1 MHKVDLSIIIPAYNA
16 EQYLS
21 KCLDSL
27 VKQKVC
33 SFEVIVVNDGSLD
46 QTESIVL
53 EYKRQYSFIKLLNK
67 ENGGVSSARNMGL
80 QFAKGEFIGFVDP
93 DDYVD
98 ANMFLEMLNVT
109 REKNV
114 DIVMCG
120 YREVYESNNS
130 YEVVSSI
137 REGVYNEEE
146 IKTDILTRLIG
157 INKYDLQNNLEHGIF
172 GQVWRCIFRRNIITT
187 NELLF
192 LEGVDYGEDE
202 IFLITY
208 LMHSSSFYML
218 NKPLY
223 NYVRHKTSL
232 TMSKN
237 ISKMNRNMITLI
249 EKKYEILKYF
259 KVYKTFEEEYYYYV
273 CRRVIE
279 VLLNQEYNNF
289 KGLYKNIKKIINNS
303 IIYNVILNESKYL
316 YSSKISIKIILIN
329 IKKRKS
335 IFLILYLY
343 IRNLIHKKVDIRY

>member
-1 MHKVDLSIIIPAYNA
+1 MNKVDLSIIIPAYNA
-16 EQYLS
+16 ESYLS

-98 ANMFLEMLNVT
+98 ANMFLEMLNIAK
-109 REKNV
+109 EKNV
-114 DIVMCG
+114 DILMCG
-120 YREVYESNNS
+120 YREIYESNNS

-187 NELLF
+187 NELVF
-192 LEGVDYGEDE
+192 LEDVNYGEDE
-202 IFLITY
+202 IFLIIY

-237 ISKMNRNMITLI
+237 ISKMNRNMITLM
-249 EKKYEILKYF
+249 EKKYETLVKF
-259 KVYKTFEEEYYYYV
+259 NEYKKFEEEFYYYV
-273 CRRVIE
+273 CRRVIGI
-279 VLLNQEYNNF
+279 VLNPQYNNL
-289 KGLYKNIKKIINNS
+289 KSLYKNNQL
-303 IIYNVILNESKYL
+303 ILNNPTI
-316 YSSKISIKIILIN
+316 SKILNKSNYKYSTKKSTNIILIN
-329 IKKRKS
+329 IKKGKVV
-335 IFLILYLY
+335 FLVIYLY
-343 IRNLIHKKVDIRY
+343 IRSLIRQNTELRY